1 MRQYS
6 WNAMRA
12 SDLERQRTI
21 DELRR
26 HCAAG
31 RLDVD
36 EYALRIE
43 KAMAATTLEEL
54 DHLRSDLPMMRIAD
68 PAGGRVWAEKRL
80 LPVGPGRDGRFG
92 RPGGPARFSDRLTAL
107 ALALVAFAVVVSVLV
122 LALAAEWAWAA
133 VLLAGWLMGVLQARL
148 GSRLRRRS

>member
-1 MRQYS
+1 
-6 WNAMRA
+6 MRA

-31 RLDVD
+31 RIDVN
-36 EYALRIE
+36 EYAARIE

-68 PAGGRVWAEKRL
+68 PTGA
-80 LPVGPGRDGRFG
+80 GPGPIWARATLPAVGSGEGGEAGSSAGRKV
-92 RPGGPARFSDRLTAL
+92 AAMAVVLLSILVVLSVVIL
-107 ALALVAFAVVVSVLV
+107 ALI
-122 LALAAEWAWAA
+122 AEWSWAA
-133 VLLAGWLMGVLQARL
+133 VLVIGWLVGAATGRL
-148 GSRLRRRS
+148 SRRPIRR

>member
-1 MRQYS
+1 
-6 WNAMRA
+6 MRA
-12 SDLERQRTI
+12 SDLERQRTM

-36 EYALRIE
+36 EYAIRIE
-43 KAMAATTLEEL
+43 KAMTATTLEEL

-68 PAGGRVWAEKRL
+68 PSAGRGGTGRQLLRRDDRFGAGGGVSSSSV
-80 LPVGPGRDGRFG
+80 PT
-92 RPGGPARFSDRLTAL
+92 ARNDRLTAV
-107 ALALVAFAVVVSVLV
+107 ALVLVAVAVVVTVLV
-122 LALAAEWAWAA
+122 LALLAEWVGVA
-133 VLLAGWLMGVLQARL
+133 VLLVGWLMGVLQGRL